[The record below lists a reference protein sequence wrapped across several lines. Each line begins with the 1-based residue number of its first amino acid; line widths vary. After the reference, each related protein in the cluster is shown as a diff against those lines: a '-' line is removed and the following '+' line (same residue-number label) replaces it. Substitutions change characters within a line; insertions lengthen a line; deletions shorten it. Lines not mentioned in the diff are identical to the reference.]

1 MLIFSL
7 FLAFSLP
14 LKIRLFTKSN
24 LVHKTVRKPQNS
36 LVPSHCA
43 ALGSNLAELFA
54 LEIKWM
60 KIKTHRQQFQTLLSK
75 ITLATLRRAPPPSGD
90 STEQAPWHCSHLARH
105 SPDSNGHVFFWLEV
119 VITGVIQTLI
129 LWFFQVNEIGNPHC
143 GGQRDENQD

>member
-1 MLIFSL
+1 MNGISQTSAHNSVLIVSL

-14 LKIRLFTKSN
+14 LEIRLFTKSN

-60 KIKTHRQQFQTLLSK
+60 KIKMHRQQFQTLLSK
-75 ITLATLRRAPPPSGD
+75 ITLATLRRAPPAIWRLHRAG
-90 STEQAPWHCSHLARH
+90 ALA
-105 SPDSNGHVFFWLEV
+105 L
-119 VITGVIQTLI
+119 
-129 LWFFQVNEIGNPHC
+129 
-143 GGQRDENQD
+143 